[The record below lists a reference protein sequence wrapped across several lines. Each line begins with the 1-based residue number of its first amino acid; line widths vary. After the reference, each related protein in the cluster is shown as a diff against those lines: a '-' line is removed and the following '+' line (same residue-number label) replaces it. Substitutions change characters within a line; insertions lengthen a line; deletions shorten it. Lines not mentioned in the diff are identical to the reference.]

1 MFGTNGIK
9 ELIEKL
15 RKING
20 ENVWIHITHDLY
32 GNQNLK
38 CAFQLLDDEER
49 LGFCIGSQEI
59 FIDKGNICN
68 VGVQDELFYFADELM
83 CIKIRKV

>member
-1 MFGTNGIK
+1 MGTNGIK
-9 ELIEKL
+9 EFIEKL
-15 RKING
+15 RKINC
-20 ENVWIHITHDLY
+20 ENVWIHIMHDLY

-49 LGFCIGSQEI
+49 LGFWIGSQEI
-59 FIDKGNICN
+59 FIEKNNICN
-68 VGVQDELFYFADELM
+68 IGVQDGLFYFADELM